1 MRLVFVLYGFGILF
15 SVAGIGFLAA
25 EYVKYMSEL
34 GKLVALLLTVGIFAF
49 LTRYFQ
55 EIGW

>member
-1 MRLVFVLYGFGILF
+1 MRLTYVLYGFGILF
-15 SVAGIGFLAA
+15 SLAGIGFLAA
-25 EYVKYMSEL
+25 EYVKYMSEI
-34 GKLVALLLTVGIFAF
+34 GKLISLLLTVGIFAF

>member
-1 MRLVFVLYGFGILF
+1 MRLVFVLYGFGVLF

-25 EYVKYMSEL
+25 EYVKYMSEV
-34 GKLVALLLTVGIFAF
+34 GKLVALLLTIGIFAF